1 MLDYMCEIIESKIM
15 SVVVEMVLDCGMF
28 FSFLGLYVVLFDV
41 YFFFVDGMWILVEIK
56 CLYNY

>member
-1 MLDYMCEIIESKIM
+1 MCEIIESKIM